1 MAHSRNDSYNDGTYL
16 PAPSISSISSNVS
29 TTTLVDLTA
38 EPPGTHQS
46 AFQDGNASALERET
60 LLKPG
65 ILSLMRTRSSL
76 SGDSQRPKKY
86 VQWGVNWHQ
95 QPMFMVLFALAG
107 LVFTIGHHFYYSA
120 LNGTRAGS
128 DRRQQ
133 WAHAFGNA
141 LAVLVVT
148 TFAAANRIVYNQY
161 TWTLVRRKAFS
172 LRSLDALFAL
182 TSDPLGFTDLNIF
195 RHAPLAV
202 LLAALCW

>member
-1 MAHSRNDSYNDGTYL
+1 MVLLRTGSYGDESTL
-16 PAPSISSISSNVS
+16 HAPDIRSISSNVS
-29 TTTLVDLTA
+29 TSTLVDLNA
-38 EPPGTHQS
+38 EPPGSVQR
-46 AFQDGNASALERET
+46 ALQDGNDSRLEQET
-60 LLKPG
+60 LLKSSP
-65 ILSLMRTRSSL
+65 LSQFRRPSTTE
-76 SGDSQRPKKY
+76 DSQRPKKY

-95 QPMFMVLFALAG
+95 QPMFMILFALAG
-107 LVFTIGHHFYYSA
+107 LVFAVGHHFYYVA

-128 DRRQQ
+128 ERRQQ

-148 TFAAANRIVYNQY
+148 TLAAANRIVYNQY

-182 TSDPLGFTDLNIF
+182 TSDPLGFSDMNIF
-195 RHAPLAV
+195 RHAPLAA